1 MIQDEVCLPP
11 QEEDEC
17 LSPDVLL
24 HIAYD
29 VVSQLDNAADFWQ
42 LSLEELSLQDFLVE
56 QIDSLQPVVE
66 AQVDHATHLSQDTIE
81 SVHAPWPSQPNAASF
96 GRLYGARRVLMGR
109 LSSIA
114 VVPLAIPGR
123 SCFHLPDRGQSR
135 HGMLRPCLIS
145 LSSLL
150 PVATMVACTLTPSQ
164 KYVPRLAE
172 WS

>member
-1 MIQDEVCLPP
+1 VGRRAPLCASVIAVGLAPLERAGTTWSRPTGPDSEAGQPPPPNLSAAVVGLSFPEESIVSSTMIQDEVCLPP

-81 SVHAPWPSQPNAASF
+81 SVHAPWPS
-96 GRLYGARRVLMGR
+96 
-109 LSSIA
+109 
-114 VVPLAIPGR
+114 
-123 SCFHLPDRGQSR
+123 
-135 HGMLRPCLIS
+135 
-145 LSSLL
+145 
-150 PVATMVACTLTPSQ
+150 
-164 KYVPRLAE
+164 
-172 WS
+172 